1 MHIQHVQAMPM
12 PTPTLQLCIPIRMRL
27 DLDEGEG
34 QIRTVPVI
42 NYWDSDFVKSKVL
55 GPCVLML
62 DSTVCQ
68 FVRTFCESKC
78 RYRLTNVLESRPK
91 RVV

>member
-55 GPCVLML
+55 GPCVCW
-62 DSTVCQ
+62 TVQC
-68 FVRTFCESKC
+68 FNLCERFANPSA
-78 RYRLTNVLESRPK
+78 VI
-91 RVV
+91 V